1 MQDLMNT
8 VLLICAAIAALCLGV
23 GLAFGFCKVG
33 FAILRMH
40 ARSMTAQ
47 PPRVKTSV
55 ARV

>member
-23 GLAFGFCKVG
+23 GLAFGFCKLG
-33 FAILRMH
+33 FAVLRMH

-47 PPRVKTSV
+47 APRVKTSV